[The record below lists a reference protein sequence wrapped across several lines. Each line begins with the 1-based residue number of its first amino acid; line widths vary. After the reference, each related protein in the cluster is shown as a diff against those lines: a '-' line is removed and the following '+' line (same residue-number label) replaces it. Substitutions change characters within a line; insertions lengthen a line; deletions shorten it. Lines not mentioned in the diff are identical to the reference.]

1 MDWAGCLQS
10 AQSAGLL
17 LPHPGIFSSI
27 LGPSTA
33 SWDLQQHPGI
43 SSSIPGPRDA
53 LQLFRQRANKTM
65 SRHLCSR
72 CFWVFPSPAVGN
84 DTRAVIDHQARFGK
98 GFLGHGSILI
108 SIWMGEMEPC
118 TKISQGRHQ
127 PLPQAGKPQPC
138 PIPLPLEY

>member
-17 LPHPGIFSSI
+17 LPHPGI
-27 LGPSTA
+27 
-33 SWDLQQHPGI
+33 
-43 SSSIPGPRDA
+43 SSSIPGSPAASRD
-53 LQLFRQRANKTM
+53 RGM
-65 SRHLCSR
+65 LCSFSGNAQTKP
-72 CFWVFPSPAVGN
+72 CLGTCAPGAFGFFPSPAVGN
-84 DTRAVIDHQARFGK
+84 DTCAVIDHQARFGK
-98 GFLGHGSILI
+98 GFLGRGSILI
-108 SIWMGEMEPC
+108 SIGMGEMEPC